1 MFLTILK
8 KQKYTHQTTSSAFF
22 DKIFSLFPSTNTN
35 NNNNHVTGLKTP
47 DKNGSAVAVDGFPD
61 HRPQAP
67 SEVIKVTP
75 SDTVPPPVVMGGKSG
90 HGDGHH
96 PPASGHRFEPGRKRC
111 SISVHSQHNQHL
123 PGGDGGGPGGGSN
136 GDAIRPGGYR
146 ELSPQSLRIHRK
158 SSHDIRILGADGE
171 TLHGFMEGGKMPNV
185 VKPMKLKC
193 ISTKAESYDTLHGRA
208 LDVSTVGYIF
218 AGWALGNVRVLH
230 VD

>member
-1 MFLTILK
+1 M
-8 KQKYTHQTTSSAFF
+8 
-22 DKIFSLFPSTNTN
+22 
-35 NNNNHVTGLKTP
+35 TGLKTP
-47 DKNGSAVAVDGFPD
+47 DKNGSAVAVAAVDGFPD

-218 AGWALGNVRVLH
+218 AGWALGNVRILH
-230 VD
+230 VR